1 MHHALKDRYLAR
13 ARAAEVVL
21 LVASV
26 VFCATTFA
34 PDALLTGVGLSARD
48 SRLGLGVASVAAFAA
63 SLVLLVIDW
72 KGWAARHTDAAAKWS
87 SVLSRFREH
96 QEEDGGWPADV
107 AEELHRAYWEASY
120 HSVEVPDRQF
130 NVLKAK
136 YLLKVEISK
145 RIQAHPGAPRCL
157 LWLLVRFSGTA
168 RAIRSEVERDREGGR
183 DERPMVG
190 KPD

>member
-1 MHHALKDRYLAR
+1 MHHALKDRYSAR
-13 ARAAEVVL
+13 AWAAEVVL
-21 LVASV
+21 LLASV

-34 PDALLTGVGLSARD
+34 PDSLLTGLGVSAQASRVGLSI
-48 SRLGLGVASVAAFAA
+48 ASVAAFAA

-96 QEEDGGWPADV
+96 QEDDGRWPVGA
-107 AEELHRAYWEASY
+107 AEELHRAYWEAA
-120 HSVEVPDRQF
+120 HNSVDVPDKQF
-130 NVLKAK
+130 NALKAK

-145 RIQAHPGAPRCL
+145 RMQAHPGAPRLL
-157 LWLLVRFSGTA
+157 LWLLIRVSGTA

-183 DERPMVG
+183 DGRSVG
-190 KPD
+190 GQPD